1 MAFNWKTFRTRT
13 LTGAIFVAAMLTGL
27 LINRWTFFGLV
38 SIINLGC
45 WWEYLRLVEKTYHT
59 RIDKINKAV
68 LIVAGYALFL
78 LFCFPI
84 SAMDFGIY
92 FGSIYLSATWG
103 FYSIIT
109 VFLGAFLFQNKKLYA
124 DARWNAVFGLVYIS
138 LPLGLL
144 VSLKMPYADTIFGT
158 DPDPTRVI
166 PLVLFISL
174 WINDTMAYLAGS
186 LIGKTK
192 LSKISPKKTWEGTIG
207 GIILSAIVMIFI
219 GKSLSIDRTDSIC
232 ISLVSS
238 IAGTFGD
245 LFESRL
251 KRRARVKDSGKIL
264 PGHGGFL
271 DRFDS
276 LLFAVPFVWLYEF
289 FFM

>member
-1 MAFNWKTFRTRT
+1 
-13 LTGAIFVAAMLTGL
+13 VAAMLTGL

-45 WWEYLRLVEKTYHT
+45 WWEYLKLVEKTYHA

-68 LIVAGYALFL
+68 LIVAGCALFL
-78 LFCFPI
+78 LFCFPL
-84 SAMDFGIY
+84 SAIDFGMY

-103 FYSIIT
+103 SYSLIT
-109 VFLGAFLFQNKKLYA
+109 VFLGAFLFQNKKLYSK
-124 DARWNAVFGLVYIS
+124 ARWHALFGLVYFS
-138 LPLGLL
+138 FPLGLL
-144 VSLKMPYADTIFGT
+144 VSLKMPYSNKISSS
-158 DPDPTRVI
+158 DPDPNRII
-166 PLVLFISL
+166 PLFLFISL

-192 LSKISPKKTWEGTIG
+192 LSKISPRKTWEGTIG
-207 GIILSAIVMIFI
+207 GIILSAIAMTFI
-219 GKSLSIDRTDSIC
+219 GRALSIDRVDSIC
-232 ISLVSS
+232 ISLLSS

-276 LLFAVPFVWLYEF
+276 LLFAVPFVWLYQY